1 MSENVYESNKEENNG
16 YHELRDFNDKS
27 KYDTLNEEKCC
38 FKRHC
43 NAFDCD
49 VIFDTLHIIY
59 LLLSKISTQ
68 NVHI

>member
-16 YHELRDFNDKS
+16 YHELRDFNDIS
-27 KYDTLNEEKCC
+27 KYDKLNEEKCC
-38 FKRHC
+38 FRRHC
-43 NAFDCD
+43 NAFDCY